1 MSDHQQDEPV
11 ELGIGLPTAVAIID
25 AARAAED
32 LAEDAVGE
40 DMQDAETPE
49 DEPAELDDSLR
60 GLIDGLNEEEQAT
73 LIGLTWVGRGDYD
86 ASEWPEVMRLARERN
101 VAGTAAA
108 YLMDTEMLGDLL
120 SEGLAALG
128 HPAEAE
134 ER

>member
-1 MSDHQQDEPV
+1 M

-25 AARAAED
+25 AARAAEE